1 MEVYPIEVVVEP
13 ALSASYPGIDALG
26 VLLRGLRVRETSI
39 EVEEAKKWIYDYV
52 RKKYSLEMLKDVPV
66 FRAYRDF
73 FWRIG
78 IDPTKMRPSSE
89 ALVRRIL
96 LGKELPRINTLVD
109 SYNMASIESE
119 ITMAAFDA
127 SRISGRISIT
137 YSSPGEEFLGIGME
151 HPIVMRGGEVVI
163 RDDSK
168 ILSIYP
174 YRDSEHSKVSLN
186 TVDSVLLVCGVPGIP
201 RNRLEDALDVAVRYV
216 QRLVK

>member
-1 MEVYPIEVVVEP
+1 MEIRPVEIIIDSKL
-13 ALSASYPGIDALG
+13 AESFPGVDVLG
-26 VLLRGLRVRETSI
+26 TLLIGVKVRESS
-39 EVEEAKKWIYDYV
+39 ERVEEEKRRIYEYV
-52 RKKYSLEMLKDVPV
+52 RNKYTLETLKDVQA

-109 SYNMASIESE
+109 AYNLASIMSE
-119 ITMAAFDA
+119 VTMAAFDA
-127 SRISGRISIT
+127 SKISGEIT
-137 YSSPGEEFLGIGME
+137 VSFASPGEEFIGIGME
-151 HPIVMRGGEVVI
+151 RPIVLRGGEVVI

-174 YRDSEHSKVSLN
+174 YRDSELSKVTLS
-186 TVDSVLLVCGVPGIP
+186 TVNSILLVCGVPGIT
-201 RNRLEDALDVAVRYV
+201 RSKLIEAEEIAVKYV
-216 QRLVK
+216 QKLAT

>member
-1 MEVYPIEVVVEP
+1 MEFSPFEVVVDPE
-13 ALSASYPGIDALG
+13 LSSRFPGIGVLG
-26 VLLRGLRVRETSI
+26 VLLRGLRVREWSE
-39 EVEEAKKWIYDYV
+39 EVEEAKRAVYEYV
-52 RKKYSLEMLKDVPV
+52 RKKYSLETLKDVPA

-109 SYNMASIESE
+109 AYNIASIESE

-127 SRISGRISIT
+127 SKIMGKISVN
-137 YSSPGEEFLGIGME
+137 YSSPGEEFLGIGMNR
-151 HPIVMRGGEVVI
+151 PVTLSGGEVVI
-163 RDDSK
+163 RDESR

-174 YRDSEHSKVSLN
+174 YRDSEHSKVSLD
-186 TVDSVLLVCGVPGIP
+186 TVDSVLLVCGVPRIP
-201 RNRLEDALDVAVRYV
+201 RSKLEEALEIAVRYV

>member
-1 MEVYPIEVVVEP
+1 MEFSPFEVVIDPE
-13 ALSASYPGIDALG
+13 LSSRFPGIGVLG
-26 VLLRGLRVRETSI
+26 VLLRGLRVREWSE
-39 EVEEAKKWIYDYV
+39 EVEEAKRAVYEYV
-52 RKKYSLEMLKDVPV
+52 RKKYSLETLKDVPA

-109 SYNMASIESE
+109 AYNIASIESE

-127 SRISGRISIT
+127 SKIMGKISVN
-137 YSSPGEEFLGIGME
+137 YSSPGEEFIGIGMN
-151 HPIVMRGGEVVI
+151 HPVTLSGGEVVI
-163 RDDSK
+163 RDESR

-174 YRDSEHSKVSLN
+174 YRDSEHSKVSLD

-201 RNRLEDALDVAVRYV
+201 RSKLEEALEIAVRYV

>member
-1 MEVYPIEVVVEP
+1 MEFSPFEVVVDPE
-13 ALSASYPGIDALG
+13 LSARFPGIEVLG
-26 VLLRGLRVRETSI
+26 VLLRGLRVRERSE
-39 EVEEAKKWIYDYV
+39 EVEEAKKALYEYV
-52 RKKYSLEMLKDVPV
+52 RKKYSLETLKDVPA

-127 SRISGRISIT
+127 SRITGKISIN

-151 HPIVMRGGEVVI
+151 HPLVLSGGEVVI
-163 RDDSK
+163 RDESR

-174 YRDSEHSKVSLN
+174 YRDAEHSKVSLD
-186 TVDSVLLVCGVPGIP
+186 TVDSVLLVCGVPGIT
-201 RNRLEDALDVAVRYV
+201 RNKLEEALEIAVRYV

>member
-1 MEVYPIEVVVEP
+1 MVEP

-96 LGKELPRINTLVD
+96 LGKELPKINTLVD

-174 YRDSEHSKVSLN
+174 YRDSEHSKVSLD

>member
-1 MEVYPIEVVVEP
+1 MEFSPFEVVVDPE
-13 ALSASYPGIDALG
+13 LSSRFPGIEVLG
-26 VLLRGLRVRETSI
+26 VLLRGLRVREWSE
-39 EVEEAKKWIYDYV
+39 EVEEAKKALYEYV
-52 RKKYSLEMLKDVPV
+52 RKKYSLETLKDVHA

-109 SYNMASIESE
+109 AYNIASIESE

-127 SRISGRISIT
+127 SKITGKISVN
-137 YSSPGEEFLGIGME
+137 YSSPDEEFLGIGMD
-151 HPIVMRGGEVVI
+151 HPLTLSGGEVVI
-163 RDDSK
+163 RDESR

-174 YRDSEHSKVSLN
+174 YRDSEHSKVSLD

-201 RNRLEDALDVAVRYV
+201 RSKLEEALEIAVRYV

>member
-1 MEVYPIEVVVEP
+1 MVDPELSSRFPGIEV
-13 ALSASYPGIDALG
+13 LG
-26 VLLRGLRVRETSI
+26 VLLRGLRVREWSE
-39 EVEEAKKWIYDYV
+39 EVEEAKKAIYEYV
-52 RKKYSLEMLKDVPV
+52 RKKYSLETLKDVPA

-109 SYNMASIESE
+109 AYNIASIESE

-127 SRISGRISIT
+127 SKITGKISVN
-137 YSSPGEEFLGIGME
+137 YSSPDEEFLGIGMD
-151 HPIVMRGGEVVI
+151 HPLTLNGGEVVI
-163 RDDSK
+163 RDESR

-174 YRDSEHSKVSLN
+174 YRDSEHSKVSLD

-201 RNRLEDALDVAVRYV
+201 RSKLEEALEIAVRYV

>member
-1 MEVYPIEVVVEP
+1 MEFSPFEVVVDPE
-13 ALSASYPGIDALG
+13 LSARFPGIEVLG
-26 VLLRGLRVRETSI
+26 VLLRGLRVREKSE
-39 EVEEAKKWIYDYV
+39 EVEEAKKALYEYV
-52 RKKYSLEMLKDVPV
+52 RKKYSLETLKDVPA

-127 SRISGRISIT
+127 SRITGKISIN
-137 YSSPGEEFLGIGME
+137 YSSPGEEFLGIGMD
-151 HPIVMRGGEVVI
+151 HPLVLSGGEVVI
-163 RDDSK
+163 RDESR

-174 YRDSEHSKVSLN
+174 YRDAEHSKVSLD
-186 TVDSVLLVCGVPGIP
+186 TVDSVLLVCGVPRIT
-201 RNRLEDALDVAVRYV
+201 RNKLDEALEIAVRYV

>member
-1 MEVYPIEVVVEP
+1 VVEP

-96 LGKELPRINTLVD
+96 LGKELPKINTLVD

-174 YRDSEHSKVSLN
+174 YRDSEHSKVSLD

>member
-1 MEVYPIEVVVEP
+1 MEFSPFEVVVDPE
-13 ALSASYPGIDALG
+13 LSARFPGIEVLG
-26 VLLRGLRVRETSI
+26 VLLRGLRVREKSE
-39 EVEEAKKWIYDYV
+39 EVEEAKKALYEYV
-52 RKKYSLEMLKDVPV
+52 RKKYSLETLKDVPA

-127 SRISGRISIT
+127 SRITGKISIN
-137 YSSPGEEFLGIGME
+137 YSLPGEEFLGIGMD
-151 HPIVMRGGEVVI
+151 HPLVLSGGEVVI
-163 RDDSK
+163 RDESR

-174 YRDSEHSKVSLN
+174 YRDAEHSKVSLD

-201 RNRLEDALDVAVRYV
+201 RNKLEEALEIAVRYV

>member
-1 MEVYPIEVVVEP
+1 MEVSTYNIEIEET
-13 ALSASYPGIDALG
+13 LLKSFPGIDLLG
-26 VLLRGLRVRETSI
+26 LLLRGLRIREGSS
-39 EVEEAKKWIYDYV
+39 ELEEAKKRMYEYV
-52 RKKYSLEMLKDVPV
+52 RKKYSLETLKDVPT

-109 SYNMASIESE
+109 AYNLASIESE

-127 SRISGRISIT
+127 SKIDGRIVVSLAR
-137 YSSPGEEFLGIGME
+137 PGEEFLGIGME
-151 HPIVMRGGEVVI
+151 DPMTLMGEEVVI
-163 RDDSK
+163 RDNSK

-174 YRDSEHSKVSLN
+174 YRDSEHSKVGLE
-186 TVDSVLLVCGVPGIP
+186 TTESVLLICGVPGIP
-201 RNRLEDALDVAVRYV
+201 RSKLQEAAEIAVKYV
-216 QRLVK
+216 RELVK